1 MEKSK
6 MDTITSKCQS
16 IKIIPSLEDTLRSM
30 GLNIE
35 LDANTQAWLD
45 QLKLI
50 WKTWKRSTAME
61 GSIEDLFRSRP
72 DAFRIALVFVIK
84 CEEYK
89 DCKPKSLPYFII
101 EILMKYSQANNIYAE
116 DSLKMPAF
124 HIAVY
129 QRNQHFLSL
138 IVKAYQIV
146 TIKEFI
152 IPMVKDMIRNENSKQ
167 ASQVVIAM
175 ELFDDIP
182 AEDLLFPLV
191 LLDKPNMIDDYLSE
205 APSQITAFLMFL
217 DKLLD
222 RNFKM
227 LEFVQ
232 DYAEKNNI
240 GHVKYEKLHYKPL
253 GKLVARLCN
262 KYNIPVET
270 CKNLS
275 KNRTASG
282 LRYLVYRKY
291 IEHNITTSVWEDLV
305 KDSLRQ
311 YSDSIHSFLDLLIDH
326 DKTEALKWAKY
337 INLPETQLPLALRGA
352 FVADVPEEDNWDT
365 ESEITDQNFYKSPLT
380 REQITIIETGEQF
393 YDLISILTHLDIVS
407 LDCEWKPSFGAK
419 QCQVAVIQLGTK
431 DMVYLIDTIL
441 LNKPEY
447 TSFWCSFNRS
457 FLENAEIIKL
467 GFGLEQDLREIKA
480 SIVGLSNIKVKGE
493 GFLDLSTLWRLL
505 VDSELSLPD
514 CSDKGASLS
523 ALVQTCFGN
532 PLEKSE
538 QCSNWELRPLR
549 ETQIRYAAID
559 ADVLIRIYYYL
570 QNQCQQQKI
579 HFEAICNGIIDE
591 GTKKTVKKPK
601 AVCNQSL
608 VPTFEVKSPA
618 YMKILVD
625 MKLTNIISY
634 LRYCGIDTISRSASM
649 LWHDVINLAT
659 SEDRLIIVS
668 KPKNTPNNNFPQ
680 SSILCIG
687 KGPISEQLHKIINTY
702 NVNIQQSDLLTVC
715 LYCNSKDL
723 RKLNCD
729 QVQQLCKEYE
739 AVSKDRLNTSNIRHV
754 ADDNVDFGD
763 FLSDSEGDEDPLE
776 YQPKNIVTEN
786 QSFKTSKG
794 IQIVVDDASKLC
806 FVKKPAIL
814 CEDCGSL
821 CSDEDTLLKTVS
833 ETVLKVIKMAQPT

>member
-1 MEKSK
+1 MEESK
-6 MDTITSKCQS
+6 MDSIISKCQS

-35 LDANTQAWLD
+35 LDTNTQAWLE
-45 QLKLI
+45 QVRII

-72 DAFRIALVFVIK
+72 DAFRVALVFVIK

-89 DCKPKSLPYFII
+89 DCKPKSLPYFIM
-101 EILMKYSQANNIYAE
+101 EILMKYSRAHNIHAE

-129 QRNQHFLSL
+129 QRNQHFLNL
-138 IVKAYQIV
+138 MVKAYQIV
-146 TIKEFI
+146 TIKESI
-152 IPMVKDMIRNENSKQ
+152 IPMVKDMIKNENSKQ

-182 AEDLLFPLV
+182 VEDLLFPLV

-205 APSQITAFLMFL
+205 APSQITAFLLFL

-227 LEFVQ
+227 LDFVQ

-240 GHVKYEKLHYKPL
+240 GHVKYDKLHRKPL

-275 KNRTASG
+275 NNRTASG

-291 IEHNITTSVWEDLV
+291 TEHNITTSVWEDLV

-311 YSDSIHSFLDLLIDH
+311 NSDSIHSFLDLLIDH
-326 DKTEALKWAKY
+326 DRTEALKWAKY
-337 INLPETQLPLALRGA
+337 FNVPETQLPLALRGDFDA
-352 FVADVPEEDNWDT
+352 IVLEDNWDT
-365 ESEITDQNFYKSPLT
+365 ESEVTHQHFYKSPLT
-380 REQITIIETGEQF
+380 REQITIIETSEQF
-393 YDLISILTHLDIVS
+393 YDLISTLTHLDIVS
-407 LDCEWKPSFGAK
+407 LDCEWKPSFGTK
-419 QCQVAVIQLGTK
+419 QCQVAIIQLGTK
-431 DMVYLIDTIL
+431 DMVYLIDAIL

-447 TSFWCSFNRS
+447 TSFWCSFNKS

-467 GFGLEQDLREIKA
+467 GFGLEQDLREMKA
-480 SIVGLSNIKVKGE
+480 SIAGLSNIKQQG
-493 GFLDLSTLWRLL
+493 
-505 VDSELSLPD
+505 
-514 CSDKGASLS
+514 
-523 ALVQTCFGN
+523 
-532 PLEKSE
+532 
-538 QCSNWELRPLR
+538 
-549 ETQIRYAAID
+549 ID
-559 ADVLIRIYYYL
+559 
-570 QNQCQQQKI
+570 
-579 HFEAICNGIIDE
+579 FEAICNCIIDE

-601 AVCNQSL
+601 AVCSQPHL
-608 VPTFEVKSPA
+608 PVFEAKSPA

-625 MKLTNIISY
+625 MKLNNIISY
-634 LRYCGIDTISRSASM
+634 LRYCGIDTISRSDSM

-687 KGPISEQLHKIINTY
+687 KGPITEQLHKIINTY
-702 NVNIQQSDLLTVC
+702 NVSIQQSDLMTVC
-715 LYCNSKDL
+715 LFCNSKDL

-729 QVQQLCKEYE
+729 QVQELCKAYE
-739 AVSKDRLNTSNIRHV
+739 AVSKEQLNTSNIRHE
-754 ADDNVDFGD
+754 ADDDVDFGD
-763 FLSDSEGDEDPLE
+763 FLSDSEGDEDPPQ
-776 YQPKNIVTEN
+776 YQPRNTVTKN
-786 QSFKTSKG
+786 QSCKTSKG
-794 IQIVVDDASKLC
+794 VQIVVDDASKLC
-806 FVKKPAIL
+806 VSKKPAVL

-821 CSDEDTLLKTVS
+821 CSDEDTVLKTIS
-833 ETVLKVIKMAQPT
+833 EIVLKVTKLAQPT